1 VYHVDPLHD
10 PRWNEFLLRH
20 PAATVFHTPEWLEA
34 LRRTY
39 RYEPVVLTTSAPEQ
53 PLTDGLTFCCVNS
66 SLTGSRLVS
75 LPFSDH
81 CEPLVNS
88 MEEFLRLLSGVKQLA
103 ARSKFKYVEFRPLSF
118 FPIPEAGLEQ
128 SDRFYCHKLDLGLTT
143 AELFGRFHK
152 DCVQRKIHRAEREGL
167 VYEDGY
173 SEALL
178 NNFYELQKMT
188 RRRQELPPQPL
199 AWFRNLADCLGEK
212 LKLHV
217 VSKDGKPIASILTL
231 RFRGSLVYKYGGSD
245 KQFSNL
251 GGTQLLFW
259 RAIQDGKREGLVEFD
274 LGRSEPANQGL
285 IQFKNR
291 LGAAKST
298 VTYWRYSPFPMANGR
313 NEWKMAMAKRVFS
326 RLPDAWLTTAG
337 NLLYKHIG

>member
-1 VYHVDPLHD
+1 VYQLDPLHD
-10 PRWNEFLLRH
+10 PRWNELLLRH

-39 RYEPVVLTTSAPEQ
+39 RYEPVVLTSSAPEQ
-53 PLTDGLTFCCVNS
+53 PLTDGLPFCCVNS
-66 SLTGSRLVS
+66 PLTGSRLVS

-81 CEPLVNS
+81 CEPLVNR
-88 MEEFLRLLSGVKQLA
+88 MEEFLSLVSAVKQLA
-103 ARSKFKYVEFRPLSF
+103 ARSKFKYVEFRPLTLV
-118 FPIPEAGLEQ
+118 PAPEAGLEL
-128 SDRFYCHKLDLGLTT
+128 SENFYFHKLDLGLTT

-152 DCVQRKIHRAEREGL
+152 DCVQRKIQRAQREGL
-167 VYEDGY
+167 VYEEGY

-178 NNFYELQKMT
+178 SKFYELQKMT

-199 AWFRNLADCLGEK
+199 AWFRNLADCMGEK

-217 VSKDGKPIASILTL
+217 VSKDGKAIASILTL
-231 RFRGSLVYKYGGSD
+231 RFRGSLVYKYGASD

-259 RAIQDGKREGLVEFD
+259 TAIEEAKRDGLLEFD
-274 LGRSEPANQGL
+274 LGRSEPANEGL
-285 IQFKNR
+285 IQFKSR
-291 LGAAKST
+291 LGAAKSA
-298 VTYWRYSPFPMANGR
+298 VAYWRYSPSPIVTGAND
-313 NEWKMAMAKRVFS
+313 WKMAMAKRVFS

-337 NLLYKHIG
+337 NLLYRHIG

>member
-1 VYHVDPLHD
+1 MYQLNPLHD
-10 PRWNEFLLRH
+10 PRWNELLLRH
-20 PAATVFHTPEWLEA
+20 PAATVFHTREWLEA

-39 RYEPVVLTTSAPEQ
+39 GYEPIVLTTSAPDQ
-53 PLTDGLTFCCVNS
+53 ALAGGLAFCRVNS
-66 SLTGSRLVS
+66 PLTGSRLVS

-81 CEPLVNS
+81 CEPLVNR
-88 MEEFLRLLSGVKQLA
+88 MEEFLLLFAGVKQLA
-103 ARSKFKYVEFRPLSF
+103 ARSKFKYVEFRPLSLL
-118 FPIPEAGLEQ
+118 PEPEAGLEQ
-128 SDRFYCHKLDLGLTT
+128 SESFCFHKLDLGLTA

-152 DCVQRKIHRAEREGL
+152 DCVQRKIQRAQREGL
-167 VYEDGY
+167 VYEGGY

-178 NNFYELQKMT
+178 GKFYELQKMT

-199 AWFRNLADCLGEK
+199 AWFRNLADCMGEK

-217 VSKDGKPIASILTL
+217 VSKDSRPIASILTL
-231 RFRGSLVYKYGGSD
+231 RFRESLVYKYGASD

-259 RAIQDGKREGLVEFD
+259 KAIEDAKRDGLLEFD
-274 LGRSEPANQGL
+274 LGRSELENQGL

-291 LGAAKST
+291 LGAASST
-298 VTYWRYSPFPMANGR
+298 VTYWRYSPSPMATGR
-313 NEWKMAMAKRVFS
+313 NDWKMTMAKRVFS

-337 NLLYKHIG
+337 NLLYRHIG